1 MVQLGL
7 DLPLP
12 VRGFF
17 TLEEHLLDHSLSE
30 MENLLGYSKGRLKQG
45 ADIFILQPPTH
56 TYDFDRMGTSVFP
69 GHRFGGSNLYHAI
82 NGEEKKEHDMKLFQ
96 RKRLVKV
103 VPLMIHLEAMRRFL
117 TEKEYFLLKDTH
129 VPGKT
134 AKEIMAE
141 WKKTFAKN
149 PTMLAKIE
157 RDFARSK
164 EIYQRQNINDEL
176 YPMAS
181 GSGVPQWELKTTV
194 LARCEC
200 RLTDYTGDRYQR
212 VF

>member
-7 DLPLP
+7 DIQLP

-30 MENLLGYSKGRLKQG
+30 IESLLGYNKGRLRQG
-45 ADIFILQPPTH
+45 ADIFILQPPAH

-69 GHRFGGSNLYHAI
+69 GHRFGGSKLQQAI
-82 NGEEKKEHDMKLFQ
+82 NGDEKKEHDMKIFQ
-96 RKRLVKV
+96 RKRLAKV
-103 VPLMIHLEAMRRFL
+103 VPLTIHLEAMRRFL
-117 TEKEYFLLKDTH
+117 TEREYILLKDTY

-134 AKEIMAE
+134 AKETMAE
-141 WKKTFAKN
+141 WKRVFAKD
-149 PTMLAKIE
+149 PAMLTKIE
-157 RDFARSK
+157 RDFARSS

-176 YPMAS
+176 YPMGA
-181 GSGVPQWELKTTV
+181 GWGVPQWELKSSV
-194 LARCEC
+194 MARCEC